1 MRSTFMGLETSKK
14 GLFVQQ
20 SALYTTG
27 HNISN
32 ANTEGYTRQRV
43 NMQATPGFPY
53 PGLNSPKY
61 PGHLGTGVEVQS
73 IQRMRDEFIDRQ
85 YRQETNKLGYWDS
98 KLKSIN
104 QMEDILAEPSE
115 FGINQSFTDFWKS
128 LQDLSTNPEDP
139 AARKV
144 VLAKGTAL
152 ADAFNYNYKQLQTI
166 QSNLGNEIAV
176 ETRNINSILEQV
188 ASINAQ
194 IKELEPNGY
203 VTNDLYDARDLL
215 VDELNSYLP
224 VTIERVPSGGM
235 ASAVA
240 EGSLTV
246 RYEKS
251 DGTTITLVDG
261 KHYAQI
267 TTNGQGSGADGINST
282 MPAQPFTNIT
292 VVDSGKTGTS
302 PITASDIEYSDF
314 EPSEGKLLALI
325 DAYGRDTG
333 QQDANGNPI
342 IEGTYP
348 EMLQDLDKLTGA
360 FITVFNEVHKA
371 GYGLNTTEGGDDYN
385 FFSGTDALTIKV
397 AITDINQIAASSGV
411 GEEGNGKWAMELSN
425 LQFLG
430 MSATTTLP
438 TLPDG
443 TQITF
448 PAGGTL
454 DGATFQK
461 YYESM
466 IGNLAVQGEQAI
478 RLQYNSGTQLLT
490 IANNR
495 ASHSSVSL
503 DEEMTNMITFQQAY
517 NANARM
523 ITVVDE
529 TLDKIINGMGRVGL

>member
-14 GLFVQQ
+14 GLFTQQ

-43 NMQATPGFPY
+43 NMSATPGFPH
-53 PGLNSPKY
+53 PGLNSPQY
-61 PGHLGTGVEVQS
+61 PGHLGTGVEVTS

-128 LQDLSTNPEDP
+128 LQDLSTNPDDP

-176 ETRNINSILEQV
+176 ETRNINSILEQI

-224 VTIERVPSGGM
+224 VTIERVPSGGL

-246 RYEKS
+246 KYEKS

-267 TTNGQGSGADGINST
+267 KTLGGANANEINST
-282 MPAQPFTNIT
+282 LPAQPFTKIT
-292 VVDSGKTGTS
+292 VADSGKTGTS
-302 PITASDIEYSDF
+302 PIPDANNPIDIEYSDF
-314 EPSEGKLLALI
+314 EPSKGKLVALI

-348 EMLQDLDKLTGA
+348 EMLQELDKLANA
-360 FITVFNEVHKA
+360 FIEVFNAEHKK
-371 GYGLNTTEGGDDYN
+371 GFVLNADDN
-385 FFSGTDALTIKV
+385 GPDFFSGTGAGSIKV
-397 AITDINQIAASSGV
+397 EITDINKIAASTGKE
-411 GEEGNGKWAMELSN
+411 EEGNGKWAMELSN
-425 LQFLG
+425 LQFKGAADLG
-430 MSATTTLP
+430 N
-438 TLPDG
+438 
-443 TQITF
+443 
-448 PAGGTL
+448 
-454 DGATFQK
+454 ATFQK